1 MTTFEDRERA
11 AEAKYVHDEEFEFRV
26 TARRHKLLGLWAAEL
41 RGLTGAEAQA
51 YALEVVK
58 ADFAE
63 AGHED
68 VVRKV
73 AADLEGLAT
82 ADEIRARMEALGP
95 VARDQ
100 LQNEA

>member
-1 MTTFEDRERA
+1 MTTFDDRERA
-11 AEAKYVHDEEFEFRV
+11 AEAKFVHDEEFEFRV
-26 TARRHKLLGLWAAEL
+26 IARRHKLLGLWAAEIL
-41 RGLTGAEAQA
+41 GRKGADAQA

-73 AADLEGLAT
+73 AADLTGLAT
-82 ADEIRARMEALGP
+82 ADEILARMEALGP
-95 VARDQ
+95 VARQQ
-100 LQNEA
+100 LQNEG